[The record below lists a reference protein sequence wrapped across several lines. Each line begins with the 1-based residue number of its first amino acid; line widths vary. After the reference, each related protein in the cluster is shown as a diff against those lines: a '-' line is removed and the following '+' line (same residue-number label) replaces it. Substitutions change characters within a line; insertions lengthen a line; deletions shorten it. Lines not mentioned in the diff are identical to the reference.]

1 MPESSGSSSRK
12 DVKSQPRQHL
22 HLEISQLFVVSSS
35 NDSQLSKQTLRK
47 MHLLATY
54 ICLDAPYVASRK
66 AETSSSSSSS
76 TLPVITLFLTES
88 SDSHRQAIKKTL
100 TEKMFHT
107 TKNQRKKHSIF
118 HRSFATNAMTINHE
132 TRQSCQLIGFPWK
145 QSWLQINKWYIPT
158 QSKRA
163 SKHAFPDSQQ
173 KTKHHCFK
181 PPSQIN
187 SQR

>member
-12 DVKSQPRQHL
+12 DVKSQARQHL

-76 TLPVITLFLTES
+76 STLPVITLSLTES
-88 SDSHRQAIKKTL
+88 SDSRRQAIKKTL
-100 TEKMFHT
+100 TEEMFHT

-118 HRSFATNAMTINHE
+118 HAHARSLATNAMTINHE
-132 TRQSCQLIGFPWK
+132 TRQSFQLIDFP
-145 QSWLQINKWYIPT
+145 
-158 QSKRA
+158 
-163 SKHAFPDSQQ
+163 
-173 KTKHHCFK
+173 
-181 PPSQIN
+181 
-187 SQR
+187 